1 MTDAA
6 AFARR
11 MGPDASRT
19 SPTPETVST
28 PSAVRAVQVEGLCFS
43 YDNGEETLSDV
54 SLSVEPGDFL
64 AVIGPNGGGKSTL
77 LRLLL
82 GLSRPSRGSVR
93 IFGKHPSSMSRHIG
107 YVPQFSTL
115 QLDFPA
121 SVLEMTLMGGACP
134 DAWGGRWRTD
144 RTVRDKALAYL
155 DILGLAQCAHLPIRA
170 LSGGQRQ
177 RALVA
182 RALMGRPDASCDPTP
197 AKSASKTD
205 GTPSTNAGNRPDAMH
220 ALLSGESFLL
230 LLDEPTASIDPE
242 GKFCF
247 YEFIG
252 KLRGSVTM
260 IVVSHDMFMA
270 SPFFTHIAFVNR
282 TVTPLLGK
290 TLTPDTVTALFGNHM
305 HECPLADLQHA
316 GGVLHEVGC
325 SHPTCRS
332 TDVACKKDAGCSV
345 CGETDS
351 SHRGRAGKM
360 TV

>member
-6 AFARR
+6 AFAKRAV
-11 MGPDASRT
+11 PDASRT
-19 SPTPETVST
+19 SAALE
-28 PSAVRAVQVEGLCFS
+28 AVRTPPAVKAVQVEDLCFS
-43 YDNGEETLSDV
+43 YDDGEETLSDV
-54 SLSVEPGDFL
+54 CLSVEPGDFL

-93 IFGKHPSSMSRHIG
+93 IFGKTPSAMSRHIG

-134 DAWGGRWRTD
+134 NAWGGRWRTD
-144 RTVRDKALAYL
+144 RAARDKALTYL
-155 DILGLAQCAHLPIRA
+155 DILGLADCAHLPIRA

-182 RALMGRPDASCDPTP
+182 RALMGRPDASCDPAP
-197 AKSASKTD
+197 AKSAFRTE
-205 GTPSTNAGNRPDAMH
+205 GTISANAVNRPDAMLAPH
-220 ALLSGESFLL
+220 SGESFLL

-252 KLRGSVTM
+252 KLRSSVTV

-270 SPFFTHIAFVNR
+270 SPFFTHIVFVNR
-282 TVTPLLGK
+282 TLTPLPGK
-290 TLTPDTVTALFGNHM
+290 TLTPDTVTALFGSHM
-305 HECPLADLQHA
+305 HECPLADFQHA
-316 GGVLHEVGC
+316 GGLLHEAGC
-325 SHPTCRS
+325 SHPICRPTDETCEQD
-332 TDVACKKDAGCSV
+332 TCAI
-345 CGETDS
+345 CGETDGS
-351 SHRGRAGKM
+351 SSRDRAGKM
-360 TV
+360 TI